1 MGIEL
6 AVRWGRALSC
16 LLVAGTLTL
25 LTACGGPPPKEEKPP
40 PVLRVTLLAETDANR
55 GPGGQALPVVVRL
68 YELKAHG
75 AFGGADFFSVYER
88 ESETLG
94 GELIAREELTLVPG
108 QTRKIQRPMDP
119 QTRYLGVLGAFRD
132 IDRANWRSMVPI
144 PADQDVSVEV
154 AVGPSA
160 VRALIR

>member
-1 MGIEL
+1 MRSKHAMHWGQITGWLTVAATL
-6 AVRWGRALSC
+6 A
-16 LLVAGTLTL
+16 LV
-25 LTACGGPPPKEEKPP
+25 TACGGPPPKEEKPP
-40 PVLRVTLLAETDANR
+40 PVLRVSVLTEADANR
-55 GPGGQALPVVVRL
+55 GPGGQALPIVVRL
-68 YELKAHG
+68 YELKAQG

-94 GELIAREELTLVPG
+94 SELIAREELSLVPG
-108 QTRKIQRPMDP
+108 QSRKLQKPLDP